1 METPNFDVV
10 ISGGTVSLD
19 HRQRAINAAKEE
31 LPDLNEEEKEIARK
45 RGISEEEYA
54 RRVLLAHY
62 GEDLQRERGKVFG
75 ERIQKILEGL
85 GSEYKLDAV
94 IRQGTQLRWLA
105 RIEVGGK
112 VFAVAI
118 PMELADDII
127 DAGSDRDISRLRN
140 LVFFG
145 VGRQDLIS
153 KH

>member
-1 METPNFDVV
+1 MSSPDFEVV
-10 ISGGTVSLD
+10 ISGGHISQEAWLKASGSQKPELSD
-19 HRQRAINAAKEE
+19 EQKEV
-31 LPDLNEEEKEIARK
+31 ARK
-45 RGISEEEYA
+45 MGVAEEEYA
-54 RRVLLAHY
+54 RGVVAMQLGEEAQRGRGRVL
-62 GEDLQRERGKVFG
+62 G
-75 ERIQKILEGL
+75 ERIQRILESL

-118 PMELADDII
+118 PMELADDVI
-127 DAGSDRDISRLRN
+127 DAGSDQDTNRLRN

-145 VGRQDLIS
+145 VGRQDLIL